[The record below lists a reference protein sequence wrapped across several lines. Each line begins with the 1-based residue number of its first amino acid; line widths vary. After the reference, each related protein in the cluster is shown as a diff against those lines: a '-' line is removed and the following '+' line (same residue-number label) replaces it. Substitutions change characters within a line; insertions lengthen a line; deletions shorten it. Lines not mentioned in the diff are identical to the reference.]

1 MRWPRLQRL
10 TPPYSL
16 RARRLSL
23 IGLLGLMTAL
33 AVVVGTSTGWSS
45 ADSNADATAAGVA
58 AGTDGTPPPSAATSA
73 TTSIPASTTASTG
86 TIAQSTTA
94 APTTA
99 APTTAAPTPEPP
111 PPPPTAPV
119 APGTIWPGPWQV
131 ALTFD
136 DGPDST
142 WTQPILD
149 VLAQYGVPATFF
161 VLGSSAQQ
169 RPDLVNAMVAGGHS
183 VQNHSWNHPYL
194 TGLPDEGVRGQL
206 SGTSDVVG
214 EITGTRPVCWR
225 PPYGVSDGRVDQLGF
240 ELGMSKVM
248 WNVAPS
254 DYLNPPPQA
263 IIDNVMG
270 RAAALAGGPLVVVL
284 HDGGGVRS
292 STLASLPGMIES
304 LTAGGFTFVSLC

>member
-1 MRWPRLQRL
+1 M
-10 TPPYSL
+10 
-16 RARRLSL
+16 
-23 IGLLGLMTAL
+23 
-33 AVVVGTSTGWSS
+33 
-45 ADSNADATAAGVA
+45 
-58 AGTDGTPPPSAATSA
+58 
-73 TTSIPASTTASTG
+73 
-86 TIAQSTTA
+86 
-94 APTTA
+94 
-99 APTTAAPTPEPP
+99 
-111 PPPPTAPV
+111 PV
-119 APGTIWPGPWQV
+119 APGTIWPGPLQV

-183 VQNHSWNHPYL
+183 VQNHTWGHPYL

-214 EITGTRPVCWR
+214 EITGTRPICWR